1 MHTIDCLG
9 AGSPIVDTL
18 AKVDDAFLAKVDAPK
33 GGMILVDA
41 ARMNSVLSQ
50 FSGPLAEAPGGSAGN
65 TVVAL
70 AHLGSKS
77 GLLGKI
83 GSDATG
89 AFYVESLK
97 KSGAT
102 DTRIKRG
109 EGPSA
114 RCLSMITPDGER
126 SMFTCLAAA
135 ATLSPAELT
144 LADVKNC
151 RLVHIEGFLFF
162 SRALIDRL
170 LALCAEAHVD
180 VALDLGSF
188 TVVNAVKEDLPGI
201 LKKSV
206 KIVLA
211 NEDEARA
218 LLGNLPDEELARRLG
233 ELCPLAIL
241 KLGKHGSIVV
251 QNGVLTRIAP
261 IFVKNV
267 VDTTGAGDTW
277 AAGFLHAWLSGASVE
292 KCGECGSILGA
303 EVVQVVG
310 AALPEEKWAEIR
322 SRVRAVLAR

>member
-1 MHTIDCLG
+1 MHRIDCLG

-18 AKVDDAFLAKVDAPK
+18 ARVDDAFLAKVDAPK

-41 ARMNSVLSQ
+41 ARMEAVLSQ
-50 FSGPLAEAPGGSAGN
+50 LSGPLAEAPGGSAGN
-65 TVVAL
+65 TIVAM
-70 AHLGSKS
+70 AHLGSNA

-102 DTRIKRG
+102 DSRIKHG
-109 EGPSA
+109 VGPSA
-114 RCLSMITPDGER
+114 RCLSMVTPDGER

-135 ATLSPAELT
+135 STLSPAELT

-162 SRALIDRL
+162 NRALIDRL
-170 LALCAEAHVD
+170 LALSAEAGVD
-180 VALDLGSF
+180 VSLDLGSF
-188 TVVNAVKEDLPGI
+188 TVVNAVKDDLPGI

-218 LLGNLPDEELARRLG
+218 LLGDLSEEETARRLG
-233 ELCPLAIL
+233 DLCPLAVL
-241 KLGKHGSIVV
+241 KLGKRGSIIV
-251 QNGVLTRIAP
+251 QNGNLTRVAP
-261 IFVKNV
+261 LLVKNV

-277 AAGFLHAWLSGASVE
+277 AAGFLHAWLSGDSMD
-292 KCGECGSILGA
+292 KCGECGSSLGE
-303 EVVQVVG
+303 EVVQVLG
-310 AALPEEKWAEIR
+310 AALPDAKWAQIR
-322 SRVRAVLAR
+322 SRVQAVLAR